1 MKEAR
6 GRGSWLWALLVAVA
20 AGSVVQ
26 TMAASPP
33 FRVRITTDEVAAT
46 ISAPG
51 GLRVLD
57 RDGRPV
63 WRDRPGRKLTF
74 VAESTYSGP
83 VVYRAQVA
91 SLSSEAKAR
100 ELAAELGRRLGVPGR
115 VHYHPDRGAW
125 RVRVG
130 EGSSP
135 GALDSLVQSLRGL
148 GYAGV
153 WVTEDAP
160 LGERGRL
167 RLVDA
172 AWKDHLAT
180 QAVLRVVPVRS
191 SDLLQVGE
199 GFYRGV
205 LDVMLDRRGRLA
217 VINELPLEEY
227 LRGVVPNELGPDL
240 FPEVEAL
247 KAQAVAA
254 RTYAWR
260 HRGQFG
266 EDGYDLCDT
275 PRCQV
280 YKGAGTEHPVSDEAL
295 RQTAG
300 LVLTYQGEPINAMY
314 TSTCGGHTEHGRLV
328 FSEESGP
335 YLTGVPCYP
344 GRKQSRE
351 RTLLLRGREPSLP
364 LQDSFGRALGPDLWL
379 LASLGILQPDGWTQE
394 TLDEPGDSREL
405 TGWLDATLALV
416 GKEQGGGK
424 PYRGKDRRDLVK
436 ALVARL
442 DWGERARLRVQPAD
456 LDYLLD
462 FPDSS
467 KIPGGQRMGWALLLK
482 DGIIEPLPSNRLEP
496 THRPAR
502 EEWVRTL
509 RKIVRYYD
517 AEGLVLG
524 DLRGVR
530 TGGLVVQVDHEE
542 RVLELAPQLRLVKR
556 LRDVGYPVSRL
567 SALVGD
573 KVAFHTRADSQ
584 GVEQITY
591 MEVVVSPKST
601 ADDRYVKRFEWV
613 EVASRE
619 EIARRLASRI
629 RGIGELVDLVPL
641 EYGVSGRV
649 TLLEVVGS
657 SGKQLIRGFDIR
669 QALELPEIRFAI
681 DRQRDADGKV
691 RTFRF
696 TGKGWGHGVGMCQV
710 GAYGMALR
718 GEDFRSILHHYYTGV
733 KLEKAYASR

>member
-1 MKEAR
+1 VV
-6 GRGSWLWALLVAVA
+6 LFAVA
-20 AGSVVQ
+20 AGAVAQ
-26 TMAASPP
+26 AMAASPP
-33 FRVRITTDEVAAT
+33 YRVRITTDEVAAT
-46 ISAPG
+46 VSAPG

-57 RDGRPV
+57 RNGRPV
-63 WRDRPGRKLTF
+63 WRDRPGQKLTF
-74 VAESTYSGP
+74 VAESTKSGP

-91 SLSSEAKAR
+91 SLASEAKAR
-100 ELAAELGRRLGVPGR
+100 ELAAELGKRLGVPGQA
-115 VHYHPDRGAW
+115 HYHPDRGAW

-135 GALDSLVQSLRGL
+135 QALDSLVQSLGKL
-148 GYAGV
+148 GYEGV

-160 LGERGRL
+160 VGKRGHL

-172 AWKDHLAT
+172 GWNDHLAT
-180 QAVLRVVPVRS
+180 QDVLRVVPVLS
-191 SDLLQVGE
+191 SDRLQVGN
-199 GFYRGV
+199 GSYRGV

-217 VINELPLEEY
+217 VINELPLEQY
-227 LRGVVPNELGPDL
+227 LRGVVPNELGPAL

-260 HRGQFG
+260 NRGQFA

-280 YKGAGTEHPVSDEAL
+280 YKGAGTEHPVSDKAL

-300 LVLTYQGEPINAMY
+300 LVLTHRGKLINAMY

-328 FSEESGP
+328 FSEESGS
-335 YLTGVPCYP
+335 YLSGVPCYP
-344 GRKQSRE
+344 GRKQNRE
-351 RTLLLRGREPSLP
+351 RTLLLRGREPEPL
-364 LQDSFGRALGPDLWL
+364 LQDVFGRPLRRDLWL
-379 LASLGILQPDGWTQE
+379 LASLGILPAEGWTQE
-394 TLDEPGDSREL
+394 S
-405 TGWLDATLALV
+405 LDAVGDPGEIAGLLDVTLALA
-416 GKEQGGGK
+416 GKRPGSGK
-424 PYRGKDRRDLVK
+424 AFRGKDRRDLVQV
-436 ALVARL
+436 LVERL
-442 DWGERARLRVQPAD
+442 GWAERARLRVNAAD

-467 KIPGGQRMGWALLLK
+467 RIPGGQRMGWALLLK
-482 DGIIEPLPSNRLEP
+482 DGIIEPLPDNLLHP
-496 THRPAR
+496 AHRPAR
-502 EEWVRTL
+502 EEWVRILT
-509 RKIVRYYD
+509 KVVRYYD
-517 AEGLVLG
+517 ADGLVHG

-530 TGGLVVQVDHEE
+530 SGGLVVQVDQEE
-542 RVLELAPQLRLVKR
+542 RVLELAPQLRLVKS
-556 LRDVGYPVSRL
+556 LRGVGYPVAGL
-567 SALVGD
+567 EALVGD

-591 MEVVVSPKST
+591 MEVMVSPKSGS
-601 ADDRYVKRFEWV
+601 DDRYVKRFEWV
-613 EVASRE
+613 EVAGRE

-641 EYGVSGRV
+641 EHGVSGRV

-657 SGKQLIRGFDIR
+657 LGKQTIRGFDIR
-669 QALELPEIRFAI
+669 QALELPEIYFAI
-681 DRQRDADGKV
+681 DRQRDASGQV

-733 KLEKAYASR
+733 KLEKVYR